1 MRIGK
6 EIGDEPIPDSGAS
19 RDPGVKRLYYTNAML
34 AIGDEGS

>member
-6 EIGDEPIPDSGAS
+6 ETEMS
-19 RDPGVKRLYYTNAML
+19 RPVDLARAAILGRNAYTNAML